1 VGGRGVV
8 VGGDKDLMIH
18 GVGES
23 KESVFPSLVQSAED
37 VVDREIEGAND
48 GGGVVEGRE
57 GMEFGEGGESLFRV
71 RVGVGWGGVVFVGI
85 VDATASGNWVVPVT
99 VVAVVVP
106 LVIIARAASRRRKR
120 RRRRRRRIRLFL
132 LRSLLLGRP
141 RAIPPLRRRSGTF
154 SRATIPR
161 SRNVHVVLLFRSKP
175 PIRLL
180 QGPSQIQHL
189 PGANQNDG
197 VAPSLSRRAGVITE
211 DAIGEVGG
219 GELGVE
225 GRAEAVELAEV
236 EGSVVQ
242 EEVPVEE
249 VVVDAEVVDWFVGWR
264 LELELGWRL
273 GLEMG
278 LGSPGAGFAGRHE
291 FERGV
296 IQPIGNDFDGSPE
309 RPVGVPTSN

>member
-1 VGGRGVV
+1 
-8 VGGDKDLMIH
+8 
-18 GVGES
+18 
-23 KESVFPSLVQSAED
+23 
-37 VVDREIEGAND
+37 
-48 GGGVVEGRE
+48 
-57 GMEFGEGGESLFRV
+57 
-71 RVGVGWGGVVFVGI
+71 
-85 VDATASGNWVVPVT
+85 
-99 VVAVVVP
+99 
-106 LVIIARAASRRRKR
+106 
-120 RRRRRRRIRLFL
+120 
-132 LRSLLLGRP
+132 
-141 RAIPPLRRRSGTF
+141 
-154 SRATIPR
+154 
-161 SRNVHVVLLFRSKP
+161 
-175 PIRLL
+175 
-180 QGPSQIQHL
+180 
-189 PGANQNDG
+189 
-197 VAPSLSRRAGVITE
+197 VITE

-278 LGSPGAGFAGRHE
+278 LGSPGASFAGRHE